1 MEIKGKET
9 KQVTV
14 NVEPAD
20 AVKAL
25 IQFYGFGQIEWS
37 KGNYVGYSE
46 DISRHGSPC
55 YEYYGRKVTDFELD
69 MYKTLKHLQELIHQ
83 KNYNPDCE
91 FSKYHNYLRMT
102 REELKSMG
110 MED

>member
-25 IQFYGFGQIEWS
+25 IQFYGFGHIEWS
-37 KGNYVGYSE
+37 K
-46 DISRHGSPC
+46 
-55 YEYYGRKVTDFELD
+55 
-69 MYKTLKHLQELIHQ
+69 
-83 KNYNPDCE
+83 
-91 FSKYHNYLRMT
+91 
-102 REELKSMG
+102 
-110 MED
+110 